1 MTAVA
6 HAQQRLK
13 TGLLIIC
20 FLLASVHGAVAYAS
34 CEDKDAEAL
43 KRIDED
49 AVCELITVPLDH
61 NAPDGATIELRLI
74 TLPAT
79 SRNPADD
86 PMVFLAG
93 GPGQSAVQAAPFWL
107 RSHQALRSDRAF
119 IFLDQRG
126 TGGSASLAC
135 ADDLEPLFANDFEW
149 WMTQEAAI
157 KAQQEG
163 LQACLDKLPYS
174 PSHFTT
180 ASAVRDLAA
189 VLDHLGVV
197 KANLFGVSY
206 GTRMA
211 LAFLREHEDR
221 VRSVL
226 LDAVAPHSMVIP
238 ARVADDARAALD
250 HVFTACKK
258 STACN
263 ARFPDLAATLEIA
276 RQQLEAA
283 DGPISVVDPLTGET
297 VEFVTW
303 PDMLSNILR
312 AGLYSRELIRLFPLA
327 IERGSRGQ
335 FDSLITIASML
346 AQESP
351 RDLSLGMMA
360 SVLCA
365 EDMRRLPPS
374 DEFANRNPLVDSL
387 APICEFWPSEPA
399 AERLFEPVRSDV
411 PALLLSGQFDPITP
425 PRYAIEIEPNLSRS
439 HHVIIQGWAHGVSGL
454 GCIPEVIEFFVAD
467 PADQDLDTDCMDDI
481 QIAPFFLSP
490 SGAFGGAYD

>member
-6 HAQQRLK
+6 RAQQRLK
-13 TGLLIIC
+13 ACLLILV
-20 FLLASVHGAVAYAS
+20 FYLAAMHEVDAYAS
-34 CEDKDAEAL
+34 CEDKDAQAL

-49 AVCELITVPLDH
+49 ATCERVTVPLDH
-61 NAPDGATIELRLI
+61 NAPDGKTIDLRLI

-79 SRNPADD
+79 SRNPVDD
-86 PMVFLAG
+86 PIVFLAG
-93 GPGQSAVQAAPFWL
+93 GPGQSAIQAAPFWL
-107 RSHQALRSDRAF
+107 RSHQALRSDRTF
-119 IFLDQRG
+119 IFFDQRG

-135 ADDLEPLFANDFEW
+135 ADDLEPIFAKDFEW
-149 WMTQEAAI
+149 RMTQEAVI
-157 KAQQEG
+157 EAQQDG
-163 LQACLDKLPYS
+163 LKTCLEKLPYS
-174 PSHFTT
+174 PLYFTT
-180 ASAVRDLAA
+180 AAAVNDLAA

-211 LAFLREHEDR
+211 LAFLREHEES

-238 ARVADDARAALD
+238 ARVADDAKAALN
-250 HVFTACKK
+250 HVFTACYK
-258 STACN
+258 SPACN
-263 ARFPDLAATLEIA
+263 ERFPDLEATLEVA

-283 DGPISVVDPLTGET
+283 DAPISVVDPLTGKT

-312 AGLYSRELIRLFPLA
+312 AGLYSRELIRLIPLA
-327 IERGSRGQ
+327 IERGSQGQ
-335 FDSLITIASML
+335 FDSLITITSML

-351 RDLSLGMMA
+351 HDLSLGMMA

-365 EDMRRLPPS
+365 EDMMRLPPL
-374 DEFANRNPLVDSL
+374 DELSKRNPLIDSM

-399 AERLFEPVRSDV
+399 PERLFEPVKSDV

-425 PRYAIEIEPNLSRS
+425 PRYAIEIESNLYRS
-439 HHVIIQGWAHGVSGL
+439 HHVIVPGGAHGVSAL
-454 GCIPEVIEFFVAD
+454 GCIPDLIESFIND
-467 PADQDLDTDCMDDI
+467 PASQDLDFDCTDDI

>member
-1 MTAVA
+1 M
-6 HAQQRLK
+6 
-13 TGLLIIC
+13 
-20 FLLASVHGAVAYAS
+20 
-34 CEDKDAEAL
+34 
-43 KRIDED
+43 
-49 AVCELITVPLDH
+49 
-61 NAPDGATIELRLI
+61 
-74 TLPAT
+74 
-79 SRNPADD
+79 
-86 PMVFLAG
+86 
-93 GPGQSAVQAAPFWL
+93 
-107 RSHQALRSDRAF
+107 
-119 IFLDQRG
+119 
-126 TGGSASLAC
+126 
-135 ADDLEPLFANDFEW
+135 
-149 WMTQEAAI
+149 
-157 KAQQEG
+157 
-163 LQACLDKLPYS
+163 
-174 PSHFTT
+174 
-180 ASAVRDLAA
+180 
-189 VLDHLGVV
+189 LDHLGVV

-238 ARVADDARAALD
+238 ARVAEDARAALD
-250 HVFTACKK
+250 HVFTACNK

-263 ARFPDLAATLEIA
+263 ARFPDLEATLEVT
-276 RQQLEAA
+276 RQQLEATN
-283 DGPISVVDPLTGET
+283 GPISVVDPLTGET

-327 IERGSRGQ
+327 IERGSQGQ

-374 DEFANRNPLVDSL
+374 DEFAKRNPLVDSM

-399 AERLFEPVRSDV
+399 AERLFEPVKSDV

-439 HHVIIQGWAHGVSGL
+439 HHVIIPGGAHGVSGL
-454 GCIPEVIEFFVAD
+454 GCIPEVIEAFIED
-467 PADQDLDTDCMDDI
+467 PASQDLDLDCTNDI